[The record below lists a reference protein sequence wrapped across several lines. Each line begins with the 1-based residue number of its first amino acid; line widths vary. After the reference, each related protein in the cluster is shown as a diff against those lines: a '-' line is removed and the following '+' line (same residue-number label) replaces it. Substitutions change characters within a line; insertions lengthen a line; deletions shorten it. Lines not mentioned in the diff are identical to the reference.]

1 MGNRLDEI
9 KVTISLKELCELKE
23 YASFYFNA
31 SNERDELKQKLE
43 QCKKENE
50 ELKHKLDVFERN

>member
-1 MGNRLDEI
+1 MEDRLNEI

-23 YASFYFNA
+23 YASFYFTV

-50 ELKHKLDVFERN
+50 ELKHKLDILEKD